1 MERAREQANEFGRS
15 FLREVAFL
23 TAHSMLHLLGYDHVD
38 DKEGEEIMCEK
49 QVSVDSRTKIY
60 IETALINYANSG
72 NCDIM
77 YIPRCVGMVIICRIK
92 ACSRYNVLSAAVPGP
107 KAPKAGRSPAR
118 DRQTEGAQPGVLQS
132 TPAKCR
138 TSAVPLFTQKGKVVT
153 LKGG

>member
-1 MERAREQANEFGRS
+1 MFNHLIKAGINHSKMLINTAKGSPHRSANNVR
-15 FLREVAFL
+15 
-23 TAHSMLHLLGYDHVD
+23 
-38 DKEGEEIMCEK
+38 K
-49 QVSVDSRTKIY
+49 QVSVDSRRKIY
-60 IETALINYANSG
+60 IETALMNYANSG

-77 YIPRCVGMVIICRIK
+77 YIPRCVGKVIICGIK

>member
-1 MERAREQANEFGRS
+1 M
-15 FLREVAFL
+15 
-23 TAHSMLHLLGYDHVD
+23 
-38 DKEGEEIMCEK
+38 
-49 QVSVDSRTKIY
+49 
-60 IETALINYANSG
+60 NYANSG
-72 NCDIM
+72 NCDVM
-77 YIPRCVGMVIICRIK
+77 YISRCVGKVIICGIK

-107 KAPKAGRSPAR
+107 KAPKAGRSPAG

>member
-1 MERAREQANEFGRS
+1 
-15 FLREVAFL
+15 
-23 TAHSMLHLLGYDHVD
+23 
-38 DKEGEEIMCEK
+38 MCEK

-60 IETALINYANSG
+60 LETALINYANSG

-77 YIPRCVGMVIICRIK
+77 YIPRCVGKVIICRIK

-107 KAPKAGRSPAR
+107 KAPKAGRSPAG

>member
-1 MERAREQANEFGRS
+1 MFNHLIKAGINHSKMLMNTAKGSPHRSANNVR
-15 FLREVAFL
+15 
-23 TAHSMLHLLGYDHVD
+23 
-38 DKEGEEIMCEK
+38 K

-77 YIPRCVGMVIICRIK
+77 YIPRCVGTVIICGIK

-107 KAPKAGRSPAR
+107 KAPKAGRSPAG

>member
-1 MERAREQANEFGRS
+1 
-15 FLREVAFL
+15 
-23 TAHSMLHLLGYDHVD
+23 
-38 DKEGEEIMCEK
+38 MCEK

-77 YIPRCVGMVIICRIK
+77 YIPRCVGKVIICGIK

-118 DRQTEGAQPGVLQS
+118 DRQTEGS
-132 TPAKCR
+132 TTRRFAINTCADESTIGHCIISHMLKICCR
-138 TSAVPLFTQKGKVVT
+138 ERD
-153 LKGG
+153 